1 MNIILTAFGEL
12 LWTSTCGI
20 INFCITSGVSCLI
33 IFISLLCTI
42 ATSSFYCWTKMRDK
56 RGQTSLENNT
66 EIFNVEE
73 PPMQQQQVEEQ
84 TDDNEP
90 IIADN
95 EDLID
100 VNEPVVVDDEELID
114 EINNNIDVVEPD
126 NNIQINES
134 TIESDI
140 IIDTIEGTEEEIQQK
155 QIQNIYRLLNQQ
167 NLTSTWSATD
177 FVEQLRMYGL
187 YGEFELPEEEL
198 AV

>member
-1 MNIILTAFGEL
+1 
-12 LWTSTCGI
+12 
-20 INFCITSGVSCLI
+20 
-33 IFISLLCTI
+33 
-42 ATSSFYCWTKMRDK
+42 
-56 RGQTSLENNT
+56 
-66 EIFNVEE
+66 
-73 PPMQQQQVEEQ
+73 
-84 TDDNEP
+84 
-90 IIADN
+90 
-95 EDLID
+95 
-100 VNEPVVVDDEELID
+100 DEELID